1 MKLLF
6 YSKLE
11 EIANIFCDVSKD
23 FQDLKPMNCKR
34 GKLIYPLP
42 FQGLGW
48 YTHEIK
54 YRLTNRNLR
63 TRIPPVYIGDT
74 QGNRATPW
82 NGASHHFKYYFQRKT
97 KGVGEGWEA
106 KKNIL
111 GWQILLPFRL

>member
-6 YSKLE
+6 YTKLE

-34 GKLIYPLP
+34 EKFIYPLP

-54 YRLTNRNLR
+54 YRLKNISLKTC
-63 TRIPPVYIGDT
+63 IPPVYIVDT

-82 NGASHHFKYYFQRKT
+82 SGPSHYFKCYFQRKM
-97 KGVGEGWEA
+97 KEGVGEG
-106 KKNIL
+106 
-111 GWQILLPFRL
+111 